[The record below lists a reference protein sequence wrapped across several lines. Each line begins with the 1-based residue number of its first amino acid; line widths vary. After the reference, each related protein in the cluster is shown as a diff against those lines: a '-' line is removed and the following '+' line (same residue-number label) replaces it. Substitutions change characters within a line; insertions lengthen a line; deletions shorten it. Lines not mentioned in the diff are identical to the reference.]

1 MSIPLS
7 LGLFLL
13 CLLALGHAEET
24 LATSRDPDHGYMV
37 PDRVPLPT
45 LTTVGAIRQLAAEEA
60 RRGYPVRIR
69 GVVTLNNPYIS
80 LMFVQDESGGI
91 YVSPEKLPWL
101 ERTGLSQGMLVQ
113 IEGRT
118 SFGRFSPT
126 VRGKEDAAVVV
137 KVLGRAPLPEPLRP
151 SIVQLADPRYQN
163 QWIEISGVVRQVTSG
178 SLFEG
183 AVESVAVTVVSPAGR
198 VTAAAFRNPPTK
210 NLPTELVG
218 ATVRVRGVFT
228 AILNNNDQFL
238 GMWLATA
245 ALNDFQIVGP
255 SPGEAF
261 ALPVRPIASLMRFD
275 VMHSVSE
282 RVRIQGTVTQ
292 TVAGRGMYVQ
302 GETAAVYVKTIEPPQ
317 VQPGCRVD
325 VAGFPAQGEWN
336 PILEDAV
343 YQTRGSGPL
352 PEPPA
357 ITTETALSGDFDCRR
372 VVMEGLLLQASLN
385 PEQPTLV
392 LQSGEKAFL
401 ARLADASDLP
411 RLAGLAEDSW
421 LRLEGVCVNSRREDL
436 LKQGPLKANVRPGT
450 FYLLVASPDGVIV
463 LRKPSWWTTPRIL
476 AAAGAVLLMALAALL
491 WVIVL
496 RYRVAVQTGIIRRQ
510 LARETVYEERGRIAR
525 ELHDTLEQEL
535 AGISLQLD
543 TVSAALPEAPDGPR
557 QLLDLARLLLRHSR
571 AEARRSI
578 MDLRA
583 SLLEAGDL
591 ASALQDVAANARDAQ
606 SVAVEAVVEGPPRRL
621 PGKIETNLLRIAQE
635 ALANALK
642 HGKPSR
648 VTLWLSFV
656 EQGVELRIEDDG
668 AGFDVEQAMALSA
681 GHFGL
686 LGMRERA
693 ERIHAAFKIQSA
705 RGKERPS
712 RSRLTTTCRKGTRSE
727 KAREN
732 PTALGGRSFHR
743 SHRIDGRDPGRSRH
757 DRGRRVWQRRTGHRT
772 LPPTHARRNSHGL
785 AAAGHERRAS
795 DGGHSRGVSPSPRGA
810 PFRLRGR
817 GRCLCAVQAGVAAY
831 LPKSAE
837 RAELLAAIRTVH
849 LGQTYFPPAIAARLA
864 ARQAR
869 PELSNRENE
878 VLRWVVLGHT
888 NREIA
893 QQLGI
898 AEVTVKLHVGSLLQ
912 KLGARDRTEASTLAI
927 QRGIVHFE

>member
-198 VTAAAFRNPPTK
+198 VTAAAFRDPPTK

-436 LKQGPLKANVRPGT
+436 LKQGPLKADVRPGT

-476 AAAGAVLLMALAALL
+476 AAAGGGITHGAGGAPVGHCPPLPCRGTDGDHPPATGPGDCLRGAGTYRPGVARHLGTGVGRYFAAVGYRQCEIARGAGTCASAARFGPIALAA
-491 WVIVL
+491 
-496 RYRVAVQTGIIRRQ
+496 QSRRGPP
-510 LARETVYEERGRIAR
+510 LDHGPAGLPVGRRRPGLGTCGGGSPRPRRTAGRRG
-525 ELHDTLEQEL
+525 
-535 AGISLQLD
+535 G
-543 TVSAALPEAPDGPR
+543 
-557 QLLDLARLLLRHSR
+557 SR
-571 AEARRSI
+571 RRS
-578 MDLRA
+578 
-583 SLLEAGDL
+583 
-591 ASALQDVAANARDAQ
+591 
-606 SVAVEAVVEGPPRRL
+606 
-621 PGKIETNLLRIAQE
+621 
-635 ALANALK
+635 
-642 HGKPSR
+642 
-648 VTLWLSFV
+648 
-656 EQGVELRIEDDG
+656 
-668 AGFDVEQAMALSA
+668 
-681 GHFGL
+681 
-686 LGMRERA
+686 
-693 ERIHAAFKIQSA
+693 
-705 RGKERPS
+705 
-712 RSRLTTTCRKGTRSE
+712 
-727 KAREN
+727 
-732 PTALGGRSFHR
+732 
-743 SHRIDGRDPGRSRH
+743 
-757 DRGRRVWQRRTGHRT
+757 
-772 LPPTHARRNSHGL
+772 
-785 AAAGHERRAS
+785 
-795 DGGHSRGVSPSPRGA
+795 A
-810 PFRLRGR
+810 P
-817 GRCLCAVQAGVAAY
+817 
-831 LPKSAE
+831 
-837 RAELLAAIRTVH
+837 
-849 LGQTYFPPAIAARLA
+849 PPARQDRDEPAAHRA
-864 ARQAR
+864 GGAR
-869 PELSNRENE
+869 PMR
-878 VLRWVVLGHT
+878 
-888 NREIA
+888 
-893 QQLGI
+893 
-898 AEVTVKLHVGSLLQ
+898 
-912 KLGARDRTEASTLAI
+912 
-927 QRGIVHFE
+927 